1 MVIFMRL
8 ITLPLQLE
16 RLTRAE
22 AAAYLG
28 VNSQTLANWAC
39 TGKVQ
44 IPHHKVGRKVI
55 YIKSDLDGYLA
66 STRRTQTV
74 QGDA

>member
-1 MVIFMRL
+1 MVINMRL
-8 ITLPLQLE
+8 VNTPQILE

-28 VNSQTLANWAC
+28 VNAQTLANWAC
-39 TGKVQ
+39 TGKVE

-55 YIKSDLDGYLA
+55 YMKADLDSYLA
-66 STRRTQTV
+66 ANRRTQT
-74 QGDA
+74 A

>member
-1 MVIFMRL
+1 MRL
-8 ITLPLQLE
+8 ITNHPHLE

-28 VNSQTLANWAC
+28 VNTQTLANWAH
-39 TGKVQ
+39 TGKVE

-55 YIKSDLDGYLA
+55 YMKADLDGYLA
-66 STRRTQTV
+66 STRRTQT
-74 QGDA
+74 A

>member
-1 MVIFMRL
+1 MVINMSL
-8 ITLPLQLE
+8 SISAISTE

-28 VNSQTLANWAC
+28 VNSQTLANWAH
-39 TGKVQ
+39 TGKVA

-55 YIKSDLDGYLA
+55 YMKSDLDGYLA
-66 STRRTQTV
+66 STRRVQT
-74 QGDA
+74 A

>member
-1 MVIFMRL
+1 MRL
-8 ITLPLQLE
+8 INNPTILE

-28 VNSQTLANWAC
+28 VNTQTLANWAH
-39 TGKVQ
+39 TGKVG

-55 YIKSDLDGYLA
+55 YMKSDLDSYLA
-66 STRRTQTV
+66 STRRTQT
-74 QGDA
+74 A

>member
-1 MVIFMRL
+1 MRL
-8 ITLPLQLE
+8 ITNNLQFD

-28 VNSQTLANWAC
+28 VNAQTLANWAH
-39 TGKVQ
+39 TGKVG

-55 YIKSDLDGYLA
+55 YMKSDLDSYLA
-66 STRRTQTV
+66 ANRRTQT
-74 QGDA
+74 A

>member
-1 MVIFMRL
+1 MRL
-8 ITLPLQLE
+8 INNPTILE

-28 VNSQTLANWAC
+28 VNAQTLANWAH
-39 TGKVQ
+39 TGKVG

-55 YIKSDLDGYLA
+55 YMKSDLDNYLA
-66 STRRTQTV
+66 AHRRTQT
-74 QGDA
+74 A

>member
-1 MVIFMRL
+1 MVINMRL
-8 ITLPLQLE
+8 VTSAQILE

-39 TGKVQ
+39 TGKVE
-44 IPHHKVGRKVI
+44 IPHYKVGRKVI
-55 YIKSDLDGYLA
+55 YMKSDLDNYLA
-66 STRRTQTV
+66 ANRRTQT
-74 QGDA
+74 A

>member
-1 MVIFMRL
+1 MKLVNSSL
-8 ITLPLQLE
+8 SLE

-28 VNSQTLANWAC
+28 VNSQTLANWAH
-39 TGKVQ
+39 TGKVE

-55 YIKSDLDGYLA
+55 YMKTDLDCYLA
-66 STRRTQTV
+66 STRRVQTS
-74 QGDA
+74 

>member
-1 MVIFMRL
+1 MVISMRL
-8 ITLPLQLE
+8 ITNNLQLE

-28 VNSQTLANWAC
+28 VNTQTLANWAH
-39 TGKVQ
+39 TGKVG

-55 YIKSDLDGYLA
+55 YMKSDLDSYLA
-66 STRRTQTV
+66 ANRRTQT
-74 QGDA
+74 A

>member
-1 MVIFMRL
+1 MRL
-8 ITLPLQLE
+8 INNPTILE

-28 VNSQTLANWAC
+28 VNAQTLANWAH
-39 TGKVQ
+39 TGKVG

-55 YIKSDLDGYLA
+55 YMKSDLDNYLA
-66 STRRTQTV
+66 ANRRTRT
-74 QGDA
+74 A

>member
-1 MVIFMRL
+1 MRL
-8 ITLPLQLE
+8 INNPTILE

-28 VNSQTLANWAC
+28 VNAQTLANWAH
-39 TGKVQ
+39 TGKVG

-55 YIKSDLDGYLA
+55 YMKSDLDNYLA
-66 STRRTQTV
+66 ANRRSQT
-74 QGDA
+74 A

>member
-1 MVIFMRL
+1 MRL
-8 ITLPLQLE
+8 INNPTILE

-28 VNSQTLANWAC
+28 VNAQTLANWAH
-39 TGKVQ
+39 TGKVG

-55 YIKSDLDGYLA
+55 YMKSDLDNYLA
-66 STRRTQTV
+66 ANRRTQP
-74 QGDA
+74 A

>member
-1 MVIFMRL
+1 MRL
-8 ITLPLQLE
+8 INNNLQLE

-28 VNSQTLANWAC
+28 VNAQTLANWAH
-39 TGKVQ
+39 TGKVG

-55 YIKSDLDGYLA
+55 YMKSDLDSYLA
-66 STRRTQTV
+66 ANRSTQT
-74 QGDA
+74 A

>member
-1 MVIFMRL
+1 MRL
-8 ITLPLQLE
+8 ITSSAQLE

-28 VNSQTLANWAC
+28 VNTQTLANWAH
-39 TGKVQ
+39 TGKVG

-55 YIKSDLDGYLA
+55 YMRSDLDSYLA
-66 STRRTQTV
+66 STRRTQT
-74 QGDA
+74 A

>member
-1 MVIFMRL
+1 MVIYMRL
-8 ITLPLQLE
+8 ITSSAQLE

-28 VNSQTLANWAC
+28 VNTQTLANWAH
-39 TGKVQ
+39 TGKVG

-55 YIKSDLDGYLA
+55 YMRSDLDSYLA
-66 STRRTQTV
+66 STRRTQT
-74 QGDA
+74 A

>member
-1 MVIFMRL
+1 MRL
-8 ITLPLQLE
+8 INNPTILE

-28 VNSQTLANWAC
+28 VNTQTLANWAH
-39 TGKVQ
+39 TGKVE

-55 YIKSDLDGYLA
+55 YMKSDLDNYLA
-66 STRRTQTV
+66 ANRRTQT
-74 QGDA
+74 A

>member
-1 MVIFMRL
+1 MRL
-8 ITLPLQLE
+8 INNPTILE

-28 VNSQTLANWAC
+28 VNAQTLANWAH
-39 TGKVQ
+39 TGKVG

-55 YIKSDLDGYLA
+55 YMKSDLDYYLA
-66 STRRTQTV
+66 ANRRTQT
-74 QGDA
+74 A

>member
-1 MVIFMRL
+1 MKLLHSPFS
-8 ITLPLQLE
+8 LE

-28 VNSQTLANWAC
+28 VNSQTLANWAH
-39 TGKVQ
+39 TGKVE

-55 YIKSDLDGYLA
+55 YMKSDLDRYLA
-66 STRRTQTV
+66 ANRRTQT
-74 QGDA
+74 A

>member
-1 MVIFMRL
+1 MRL
-8 ITLPLQLE
+8 INNNLQLD

-28 VNSQTLANWAC
+28 VNAQTLANWAH
-39 TGKVQ
+39 TGKVG

-55 YIKSDLDGYLA
+55 YMKSDLDSYLA
-66 STRRTQTV
+66 ANRRTQTV
-74 QGDA
+74 

>member
-1 MVIFMRL
+1 MRL
-8 ITLPLQLE
+8 INNPTILE

-28 VNSQTLANWAC
+28 VNAQTLANWAH
-39 TGKVQ
+39 TGKVG

-55 YIKSDLDGYLA
+55 YMKSDLDNYLEA
-66 STRRTQTV
+66 NRRTQT
-74 QGDA
+74 A

>member
-1 MVIFMRL
+1 MRL
-8 ITLPLQLE
+8 INNPTILE

-28 VNSQTLANWAC
+28 VNTQTLANWAH
-39 TGKVQ
+39 TGKVG

-55 YIKSDLDGYLA
+55 YMKSDLDNYLA
-66 STRRTQTV
+66 ANRRTQT
-74 QGDA
+74 A

>member
-1 MVIFMRL
+1 MRL
-8 ITLPLQLE
+8 INNPTILE

-28 VNSQTLANWAC
+28 VNAQTLANWAH
-39 TGKVQ
+39 TGKVG

-55 YIKSDLDGYLA
+55 YMKSDLDNYLA
-66 STRRTQTV
+66 ANRRTQT
-74 QGDA
+74 A

>member
-1 MVIFMRL
+1 MRL
-8 ITLPLQLE
+8 INNNLQFD

-28 VNSQTLANWAC
+28 VNAQTLANWAH
-39 TGKVQ
+39 TGKVG

-55 YIKSDLDGYLA
+55 YMKSDLDSYLA
-66 STRRTQTV
+66 ANRRTQT
-74 QGDA
+74 A

>member
-1 MVIFMRL
+1 MVIYMRL
-8 ITLPLQLE
+8 INNPTILE

-28 VNSQTLANWAC
+28 VNAQTLANWAH
-39 TGKVQ
+39 TGKVG

-55 YIKSDLDGYLA
+55 YMKSDLDNYLA
-66 STRRTQTV
+66 ANRRTQT
-74 QGDA
+74 A

>member
-1 MVIFMRL
+1 MNLVTFPIYFD
-8 ITLPLQLE
+8 

-28 VNSQTLANWAC
+28 VNTQTLANWAH
-39 TGKVQ
+39 TGKVG

-55 YIKSDLDGYLA
+55 YMRSDLDGYLA
-66 STRRTQTV
+66 STRRTQT
-74 QGDA
+74 A

>member
-1 MVIFMRL
+1 MKLVNSPFS
-8 ITLPLQLE
+8 LE

-22 AAAYLG
+22 AAVYLG